1 MSKLIKRLHPDS
13 RVPGASAVD
22 LKKAERALGVL
33 FPDEYKDLFLQT
45 NGAQFGEWS
54 LYPVPTRQE
63 VLQDIVRHNEKRP
76 AGLPDDLIC
85 IGENLTGDKLCYRI
99 RKRFLQELV
108 FRGNEKT
115 GITKYPSSS
124 LEQFVDWHVPKRKTN
139 QAYRLGRFMVEGNEL
154 IVTDPYYGLEEETDL
169 QLMLS
174 NVKSGS
180 WTAAIIYTE
189 DEWVKQLLVF
199 EGDKKRSGKWHRQE
213 QPIGVD
219 SALAGIFDGT
229 AYRQHQ
235 AMEFET
241 VVSADDQAGIVS
253 FGVVSTSGFGDG
265 LYDVDIQYDISRQI
279 IGVRVNFAE
288 DE

>member
-1 MSKLIKRLHPDS
+1 MNKLIKRLHPDS

-76 AGLPDDLIC
+76 ASLPDDLIC

-108 FRGNEKT
+108 FRWNEKT

-253 FGVVSTSGFGDG
+253 YGAVSTSGFGDG

>member
-1 MSKLIKRLHPDS
+1 VSKLIKRLHPDS

-54 LYPVPTRQE
+54 LYPLSTKRTVSID
-63 VLQDIVRHNEKRP
+63 LVRHNEKRP

-108 FRGNEKT
+108 FRWNEKT
-115 GITKYPSSS
+115 GIAKYPSSS

-169 QLMLS
+169 QLILS

-199 EGDKKRSGKWHRQE
+199 EGSKKRSGKWHRQD

-229 AYRQHQ
+229 AYRQHP

-241 VVSADDQAGIVS
+241 VDSADDQAGIVS
-253 FGVVSTSGFGDG
+253 YGAVSTSGFGDG

-279 IGVRVNFAE
+279 VGVRVNFAE